1 MVEAKMVK
9 GLAPDLYDVRPCYMI
24 SSNGILYGHNGKP
37 TCPHPDKDGY
47 LVAGMSCWPNKRNKY
62 IRLHKLVALAF
73 LPDCLLKMERGLEID
88 HKDGDK
94 RNNDITNLRLVTS
107 SENKRNPKTRYNTR
121 AMQNAVK
128 VQVVNVS
135 DERKLEFESIKDASR
150 YLGITAVSVRKAINK
165 GYTVR
170 KEWKVYEL

>member
-24 SSNGILYGHNGKP
+24 GSNGILYGHDGKP

-62 IRLHKLVALAF
+62 VRLHKLVALAF

>member
-1 MVEAKMVK
+1 MVETKMVK

-24 SSNGILYGHNGKP
+24 GS
-37 TCPHPDKDGY
+37 
-47 LVAGMSCWPNKRNKY
+47 
-62 IRLHKLVALAF
+62 
-73 LPDCLLKMERGLEID
+73 
-88 HKDGDK
+88 
-94 RNNDITNLRLVTS
+94 
-107 SENKRNPKTRYNTR
+107 NPKTRYNTR

-135 DERKLEFESIKDASR
+135 DKRKLEFESIKDASK
-150 YLGITAVSVRKAINK
+150 YLGIAAVSVRKAIDK

>member
-37 TCPHPDKDGY
+37 TCPHPD
-47 LVAGMSCWPNKRNKY
+47 
-62 IRLHKLVALAF
+62 
-73 LPDCLLKMERGLEID
+73 
-88 HKDGDK
+88 KDGDK